1 MLNMQGTVMTTNWQ
15 FEPPNVVHGCSPCS
29 VVTVRLSSV
38 CLSQNI
44 RSVYLLLQSLWT
56 VLKHTQNAGG
66 ACAVL
71 CFLSAWLFTTAPTTS
86 K

>member
-1 MLNMQGTVMTTNWQ
+1 MLDMQGTVMTTNWL
-15 FEPPNVVHGCSPCS
+15 FEPPNVCSQCR
-29 VVTVRLSSV
+29 VVTVRLTSV

-66 ACAVL
+66 VCTVL
-71 CFLSAWLFTTAPTTS
+71 HFLPAWLFTTVPTTS

>member
-1 MLNMQGTVMTTNWQ
+1 MLDMQGTVVTTNWL
-15 FEPPNVVHGCSPCS
+15 FEPPNVVHGCSQHS
-29 VVTVRLSSV
+29 VVTVQLTSV

-71 CFLSAWLFTTAPTTS
+71 RFLPVWLFTTVPTTS